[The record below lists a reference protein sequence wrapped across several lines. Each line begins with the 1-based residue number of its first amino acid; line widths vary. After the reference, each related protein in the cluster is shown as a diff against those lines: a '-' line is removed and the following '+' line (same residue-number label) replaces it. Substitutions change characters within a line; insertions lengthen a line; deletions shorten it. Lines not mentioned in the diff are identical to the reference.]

1 MLKNYFSAI
10 LLILFSGQIYSQC
23 TELFIS
29 EYVEGSG
36 NNKALE
42 LYNPTS
48 QPIDLGSY
56 RLIRYDNG
64 NLTASANAIQLL
76 PPGVFIPAFGTYVIA
91 LNLTDP
97 NGVDQ
102 NQPISVELQA
112 KADTLLSNGCGTEP
126 GNIRTMCFNGDD
138 ALTFEK
144 NVNGIWTMID
154 IFACIGERPKNSS
167 GTYDP
172 TAGWTDLPPFSSMP
186 AGYTTAEFGPYF
198 MRYWTQNQT
207 LIRKASVT
215 SGVITNPQTETF
227 NPSVQ
232 WDSLAEDTFDS
243 LGFHTCVCNIVGIND
258 LESASKTIVYPNPSS
273 TEVSI
278 QSALDIASAEVYS
291 ILGAMVA
298 SQTNTL
304 KSNRMSFKTEDFEE
318 GIYTLKIYYSGGY
331 ISSRKLVV
339 KH

>member
-1 MLKNYFSAI
+1 
-10 LLILFSGQIYSQC
+10 
-23 TELFIS
+23 
-29 EYVEGSG
+29 
-36 NNKALE
+36 
-42 LYNPTS
+42 
-48 QPIDLGSY
+48 
-56 RLIRYDNG
+56 
-64 NLTASANAIQLL
+64 
-76 PPGVFIPAFGTYVIA
+76 
-91 LNLTDP
+91 
-97 NGVDQ
+97 
-102 NQPISVELQA
+102 
-112 KADTLLSNGCGTEP
+112 
-126 GNIRTMCFNGDD
+126 
-138 ALTFEK
+138 
-144 NVNGIWTMID
+144 
-154 IFACIGERPKNSS
+154 
-167 GTYDP
+167 
-172 TAGWTDLPPFSSMP
+172 MP

-198 MRYWTQNQT
+198 MRYWTQDQT